1 MFDEQRLRILA
12 VITARKGSKRLPGKN
27 KLELQGVPLISWT
40 LETALQ
46 SELITDVLVS
56 TDDAE
61 IAEISKISGANV
73 PWMRPD
79 YLATDSA
86 SSVEVVL
93 HAIDWYEMY
102 IGKIDGVL
110 LMQPTSPFRSLET
123 IKEAVSAFELN
134 PGSAIVAVKPG
145 LNENSFYW
153 NGFQLCDVKMN
164 NSNLPADTNFLVL
177 TGGLYLISP
186 KILREYKSF
195 TNVPT
200 LLPVFAKSPGEEIDI
215 DTQEDFASAIHWS
228 SLNPHQKG
236 ISS

>member
-12 VITARKGSKRLPGKN
+12 VVTARKGSKRLPGKN

-46 SELITDVLVS
+46 SELVTDVLVS

-61 IAEISKISGANV
+61 IAEISKISGASV

-102 IGKIDGVL
+102 IGKIDGIL
-110 LMQPTSPFRSLET
+110 LMQPTSPFRSHET
-123 IKEAVSAFELN
+123 IKEAVLAFELN

-164 NSNLPADTNFLVL
+164 NSNLSADTNFLVL
-177 TGGLYLISP
+177 TGSLYLISP
-186 KILREYKSF
+186 EILREYNSF
-195 TNVPT
+195 TNVPV
-200 LLPVFAKSPGEEIDI
+200 LLPVFAKSIGEEIDI
-215 DTQEDFASAIHWS
+215 DTQEDFDSAIHWS